1 MTTMTGEAR
10 DQATRGAPARSRR
23 EYALGLVLGAAGA
36 GLVLLSVRQGWAR
49 ALTPAPPPLPAG
61 TATVTGQDL
70 IPLAGGLGV
79 AALATLAAVI
89 ATRGLARRLTGALLA
104 AFGAAIAVAVSL
116 PVTTAQVLSAARL
129 SAVSQAG
136 SATAGGSAGVT
147 PGAVPGGAAPGV
159 TATGHVTML
168 TMPWRPAAVV
178 GALVI
183 VAAGLL
189 VAWRG
194 HGWPVMSGRYGRA
207 VQPQHQPPADTAD
220 RSDSAALWEALSRG
234 ADPTEQAGP
243 AQPAGH
249 AERPGPAGGAAGP
262 HGAD

>member
-1 MTTMTGEAR
+1 VTTVTGEAR

-23 EYALGLVLGAAGA
+23 EYALSLALGAAGA
-36 GLVLLSVRQGWAR
+36 GLVLLAVRQGWAR

-61 TATVTGQDL
+61 AVTVTGL
-70 IPLAGGLGV
+70 ALVPLAGGLGV

-116 PVTTAQVLSAARL
+116 PVTAAQVLSAARL

-136 SATAGGSAGVT
+136 SATAGGSAGIT

-207 VQPQHQPPADTAD
+207 AQPQPPADTAGGT
-220 RSDSAALWEALSRG
+220 DSAALWEALSRG
-234 ADPTEQAGP
+234 TDPTEQAGP

-249 AERPGPAGGAAGP
+249 ADRPGPAGRAAGP

>member
-1 MTTMTGEAR
+1 MTGEAR

-61 TATVTGQDL
+61 AVTVTGQDL
-70 IPLAGGLGV
+70 VPLAGALGV

-89 ATRGLARRLTGALLA
+89 ATRGLARRLTGVLLA
-104 AFGAAIAVAVSL
+104 GFGVAAGVAVSL
-116 PVTTAQVLSAARL
+116 PVTTAAVLAAARVTT
-129 SAVSQAG
+129 VSQAG
-136 SATAGGSAGVT
+136 SATAGGAGVS
-147 PGAVPGGAAPGV
+147 PGTVPNGTTPGV

-168 TMPWRPAAVV
+168 AAFWRPAAVV
-178 GALVI
+178 GALII

-194 HGWPVMSGRYGRA
+194 SRWPAMSSRYTRR
-207 VQPQHQPPADTAD
+207 PEPDREEPAD
-220 RSDSAALWEALSRG
+220 SASLWEALSRG
-234 ADPTEQAGP
+234 ADPTDRAEP
-243 AQPAGH
+243 AVQPADRAGQN
-249 AERPGPAGGAAGP
+249 GGAGGSHGP
-262 HGAD
+262 D